1 MSPQLEAKLPRVTRD
16 GTLQRI
22 GSYAETRTEAARATG
37 ISHHTLVH
45 TLQHLRE
52 LGFDVDGR

>member
-1 MSPQLEAKLPRVTRD
+1 MSPQLEAKLPRVTQD
-16 GTLQRI
+16 GTFRRI
-22 GSYAETRTEAARATG
+22 RSNAETRTEAARATG
-37 ISHHTLVH
+37 ISRHTPVY